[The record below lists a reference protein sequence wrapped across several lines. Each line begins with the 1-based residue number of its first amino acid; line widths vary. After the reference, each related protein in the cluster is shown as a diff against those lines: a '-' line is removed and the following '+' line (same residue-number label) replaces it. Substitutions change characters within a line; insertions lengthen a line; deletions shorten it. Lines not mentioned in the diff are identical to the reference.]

1 MKKSSSSAAI
11 KAQISMEYL
20 MIVGFVFAAFVPLT
34 VIFYSYTQGSAEEVA
49 AEQLSQ
55 IAKEVV
61 DASEAVYYRGA
72 PSQVTLGVYMPAQLK
87 GFSFEKKN
95 LILQYQTKNGIVEVI
110 ETSAVNI
117 SGSMPTSQGTYALT
131 IKALDDYVNIS
142 YK

>member
-1 MKKSSSSAAI
+1 MEKSSLHLT

-34 VIFYSYTQGSAEEVA
+34 IIFYTYAQGSTEEIA

-61 DASEAVYYRGA
+61 DASETVYYQGA
-72 PSQVTLGVYMPAQLK
+72 PSQVTLRIYMPAQLT
-87 GFSFEKKN
+87 GVSFEKKN
-95 LILQYQTKNGIVEVI
+95 LILQYKTKNGVAEVI
-110 ETSAVNI
+110 ETSVVNI
-117 SGSMPTSQGTYALT
+117 SGSMPTVQGTYSLT
-131 IKALDDYVNIS
+131 IRALQDYVNIS